1 MLGLLVSIIVT
12 IIEIIITEW
21 FIIPTKGIEGDFFHP
36 HGTVLQHADYIV
48 FSIYTT
54 IILASFN
61 MFYFIIIAFINKKSK
76 FAVISYITYT
86 IIVLIYCIYVII
98 KSNAIITITNQG

>member
-1 MLGLLVSIIVT
+1 MLGLLVSIIAT

-21 FIIPTKGIEGDFFHP
+21 FIIPTKGVEGDFFHP

-61 MFYFIIIAFINKKSK
+61 VFYFIIIAFINKKSK
-76 FAVISYITYT
+76 FAIISYITYAIIILIFTIYIVTTSNT
-86 IIVLIYCIYVII
+86 IITV
-98 KSNAIITITNQG
+98 TNQG